1 MKELEQKE
9 LEQTM
14 SSESEKT
21 LPRESSNIVSS
32 ESSSLKKEL
41 GANRMGELP
50 IGKLLLEFSI
60 PAIIAMIAN
69 ALYNVIDSIFVGR
82 GVGSLALT
90 AVTIAFPI
98 MIILMAFSMLIGIG
112 ATALISLKLGQQK
125 KDDAERI
132 LGTAFASSV
141 TMGVVLSVIVLI
153 FLDPIL
159 IFLGATPDVFLYAKQ
174 FSTVILLGAVFQF
187 ISFGLNNIIRAEGNP
202 VISMA
207 TMLFSAGM
215 NCLLNPLFIFVFH
228 WGVIGSA
235 LATVTTQIIVSAFII
250 YHFTVGKSNL
260 KLHRKYFRLA
270 PDLLAKIASIGLSPF
285 LLQLAASVTL
295 FIFNNHLLEYGG
307 EMAVAAMGVINRTA
321 MMMLMPIFGIN
332 QGAQPII
339 GYNYGARKYDRVR
352 KTLRLASVAA
362 TIICI
367 FGFAVSELFS
377 PQIIGLFNKE
387 KELIE
392 IGTRGI
398 RIFMLMV
405 PVVGVQIVITNYFQ
419 AVGKASRAILLS
431 LTRQVLFLIP
441 LILILPSFF
450 GLDGIWMAGPIAD
463 FSSSM
468 LAVFLLL
475 KEFRYLQDK
484 HDEGSSLR

>member
-1 MKELEQKE
+1 
-9 LEQTM
+9 M
-14 SSESEKT
+14 SETEKRT
-21 LPRESSNIVSS
+21 DR
-32 ESSSLKKEL
+32 L
-41 GANRMGELP
+41 GQFP
-50 IGKLLLEFSI
+50 VGKLLLEFSI

-98 MIILMAFSMLIGIG
+98 MIVLMAFSMLVGIG
-112 ATALISLKLGQQK
+112 ATALISLKLGQQQY
-125 KDDAERI
+125 DDAEKI
-132 LGTAFASSV
+132 LGTAFA
-141 TMGVVLSVIVLI
+141 TMILMGIIISAVLLI

-159 IFLGATPDVFLYAKQ
+159 LFLGATPDVLGYAKQ
-174 FSTVILLGAVFQF
+174 FSTVILIGATFQF
-187 ISFGLNNIIRAEGNP
+187 ISLGLNNIIRAEGNP
-202 VISMA
+202 MVSMA

-215 NCLLNPLFIFVFH
+215 NTILNPIFIFWLH

-235 LATVTTQIIVSAFII
+235 LATVSTQVMVSGYIL
-250 YHFTVGKSNL
+250 YHFTAGKSNL
-260 KLHRKYFRLA
+260 KLKKQYFRIC
-270 PDLLAKIASIGLSPF
+270 PELLGKIASIGLSPF

-295 FIFNNHLLEYGG
+295 FIFNNHLLLYGG

-321 MMMLMPIFGIN
+321 MMLLMPIFGIN

-339 GYNYGARKYDRVR
+339 GYNYGAKKYDRVK
-352 KTLRLASVAA
+352 KTLTLASISA
-362 TIICI
+362 TTICI
-367 FGFAVSELFS
+367 FGFIICEVFS
-377 PQIIGLFNKE
+377 HQIMGLFNRDP
-387 KELIE
+387 ELVG
-392 IGTRGI
+392 IGTHGI
-398 RIFMLMV
+398 RIFMLMI
-405 PVVGVQIVITNYFQ
+405 PIVGIQIVITNYFQ

-450 GLDGIWMAGPIAD
+450 KLNGIWMSGPIAD

-468 LAVFLLL
+468 LAIFMLI

-484 HDEGSSLR
+484 HEQNETINK